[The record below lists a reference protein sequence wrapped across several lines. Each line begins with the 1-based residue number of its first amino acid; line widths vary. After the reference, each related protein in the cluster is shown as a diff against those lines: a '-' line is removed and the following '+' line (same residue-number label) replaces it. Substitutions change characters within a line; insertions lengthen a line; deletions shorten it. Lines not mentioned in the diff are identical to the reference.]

1 MQQEINIKVVAQDRA
16 KDNDFKQLF
25 LEMYPRLV
33 RYAVSLLGDGN
44 EARDVVG
51 DVFEKAW
58 NQFSSLQMET
68 RRSWLYASVRN
79 ACLNWLKHQQVE
91 QTNVEALIEA
101 TRYDMSTRYE
111 EHERLL
117 QQAERIARELK
128 EPTCTILR
136 LCYFEHLT
144 YQQAADSRQAGHQ
157 SQHREEAYF
166 QGTRHFARANEAY
179 KHRELG
185 GKIMNKNQDQE
196 LDYRMDSVSENVSEN
211 ASGKVSENV
220 SDARLSQIFGE
231 ALGDEPSKEETLA
244 AWEAFEQ
251 KHISSEEEHLQK
263 AEDELSE
270 KKIDK
275 ARILTWITAS
285 VAVAASLFL
294 FIFRS
299 SQEISQPTEFSMELF
314 SEVTSPKQVEQTL
327 SNGYCVVSTPAATTT
342 LVTLSDGTR
351 VMLNAN
357 STLEYPAS
365 FDDAEVREVR
375 LKGEAHFEVTKNP
388 HRPFVVKAGEMQTQ
402 VLGTIFDV
410 KAYRKDAPKVTLMEG
425 KVKVSNADTEIEMR
439 PGQTATL
446 QADKIVVSK
455 ASSSASDWLEGDFDM
470 DQVTLAEAMSDIGAW
485 YNKTVVFQ
493 SQANMDKLIHFRFSR
508 RASLQEIIT
517 ALNEMGVAKVRIEKG
532 KIMVL

>member
-1 MQQEINIKVVAQDRA
+1 
-16 KDNDFKQLF
+16 
-25 LEMYPRLV
+25 
-33 RYAVSLLGDGN
+33 
-44 EARDVVG
+44 
-51 DVFEKAW
+51 
-58 NQFSSLQMET
+58 
-68 RRSWLYASVRN
+68 
-79 ACLNWLKHQQVE
+79 
-91 QTNVEALIEA
+91 
-101 TRYDMSTRYE
+101 
-111 EHERLL
+111 
-117 QQAERIARELK
+117 
-128 EPTCTILR
+128 
-136 LCYFEHLT
+136 
-144 YQQAADSRQAGHQ
+144 
-157 SQHREEAYF
+157 
-166 QGTRHFARANEAY
+166 
-179 KHRELG
+179 
-185 GKIMNKNQDQE
+185 MNKNQDQE

-211 ASGKVSENV
+211 ASEKVSENV

-244 AWEAFEQ
+244 AWEAFEK
-251 KHISSEEEHLQK
+251 KHISSEKEHLSFEK
-263 AEDELSE
+263 ESIVKNE
-270 KKIDK
+270 KKVSK

-299 SQEISQPTEFSMELF
+299 SQEISLPTEFSMELF

-357 STLEYPAS
+357 SMLEYPAS

-402 VLGTIFDV
+402 VLGTVFDV

-425 KVKVSNADTEIEMR
+425 KVKVSNADTEVEMR

-455 ASSSASDWLEGDFDM
+455 ASSSVSDWLEGDFDM

-493 SQANMDKLIHFRFSR
+493 SQANMGKLIHFRFSR

-517 ALNEMGVAKVRIEKG
+517 ALNEMGVAKVRMEKG

>member
-1 MQQEINIKVVAQDRA
+1 
-16 KDNDFKQLF
+16 
-25 LEMYPRLV
+25 
-33 RYAVSLLGDGN
+33 
-44 EARDVVG
+44 
-51 DVFEKAW
+51 
-58 NQFSSLQMET
+58 
-68 RRSWLYASVRN
+68 
-79 ACLNWLKHQQVE
+79 
-91 QTNVEALIEA
+91 
-101 TRYDMSTRYE
+101 
-111 EHERLL
+111 
-117 QQAERIARELK
+117 
-128 EPTCTILR
+128 
-136 LCYFEHLT
+136 
-144 YQQAADSRQAGHQ
+144 
-157 SQHREEAYF
+157 
-166 QGTRHFARANEAY
+166 
-179 KHRELG
+179 
-185 GKIMNKNQDQE
+185 MNKNQDQE
-196 LDYRMDSVSENVSEN
+196 LDYRMEAEN
-211 ASGKVSENV
+211 A
-220 SDARLSQIFGE
+220 SDARLTRIFGE
-231 ALGDEPSKEETLA
+231 ALGGEPSKEETLA
-244 AWEAFEQ
+244 AWEAFEK
-251 KHISSEEEHLQK
+251 KHISSEEEHLSFEK
-263 AEDELSE
+263 ESIVKNE
-270 KKIDK
+270 KKVSK

-327 SNGYCVVSTPAATTT
+327 SDGYCVVSTPAATTT
-342 LVTLSDGTR
+342 LVTLSDGTK

-357 STLEYPAS
+357 STLEYPVS

-425 KVKVSNADTEIEMR
+425 KVKVSNADTEVEMR

-517 ALNEMGVAKVRIEKG
+517 ALNEMGVARIRMEKG

>member
-1 MQQEINIKVVAQDRA
+1 
-16 KDNDFKQLF
+16 
-25 LEMYPRLV
+25 
-33 RYAVSLLGDGN
+33 
-44 EARDVVG
+44 
-51 DVFEKAW
+51 
-58 NQFSSLQMET
+58 
-68 RRSWLYASVRN
+68 
-79 ACLNWLKHQQVE
+79 
-91 QTNVEALIEA
+91 
-101 TRYDMSTRYE
+101 
-111 EHERLL
+111 
-117 QQAERIARELK
+117 
-128 EPTCTILR
+128 
-136 LCYFEHLT
+136 
-144 YQQAADSRQAGHQ
+144 
-157 SQHREEAYF
+157 
-166 QGTRHFARANEAY
+166 
-179 KHRELG
+179 
-185 GKIMNKNQDQE
+185 MNKNQDQE

-211 ASGKVSENV
+211 ASEKVSENV

-251 KHISSEEEHLQK
+251 KHISSEEEHLSFEK
-263 AEDELSE
+263 ESIVKNE
-270 KKIDK
+270 KKVSK

-327 SNGYCVVSTPAATTT
+327 SDGYCVVSTPAATTT

-425 KVKVSNADTEIEMR
+425 KVKVSNADTEVEMH

-446 QADKIVVSK
+446 LSDKIVVSR
-455 ASSSASDWLEGDFDM
+455 ASSSVSDWLEGDFDM

-517 ALNEMGVAKVRIEKG
+517 ALNEMGVAKVRMEKG

>member
-1 MQQEINIKVVAQDRA
+1 
-16 KDNDFKQLF
+16 
-25 LEMYPRLV
+25 
-33 RYAVSLLGDGN
+33 
-44 EARDVVG
+44 
-51 DVFEKAW
+51 
-58 NQFSSLQMET
+58 
-68 RRSWLYASVRN
+68 
-79 ACLNWLKHQQVE
+79 
-91 QTNVEALIEA
+91 
-101 TRYDMSTRYE
+101 
-111 EHERLL
+111 
-117 QQAERIARELK
+117 
-128 EPTCTILR
+128 
-136 LCYFEHLT
+136 
-144 YQQAADSRQAGHQ
+144 
-157 SQHREEAYF
+157 
-166 QGTRHFARANEAY
+166 
-179 KHRELG
+179 
-185 GKIMNKNQDQE
+185 MNKNQDQE

-211 ASGKVSENV
+211 ASEKVSEKISEKTSENV

-244 AWEAFEQ
+244 AWEAFEK

-270 KKIDK
+270 KKIEDEIGGESSSRKISK
-275 ARILTWITAS
+275 ARILAWITAS

-388 HRPFVVKAGEMQTQ
+388 HRPFVVRAGEMQTQ

-410 KAYRKDAPKVTLMEG
+410 KAYRKDAPKVTLMQG
-425 KVKVSNADTEIEMR
+425 KVKVSNADTEVEMR

-455 ASSSASDWLEGDFDM
+455 ASPSAFDWLEGDFDM

-493 SQANMDKLIHFRFSR
+493 SQANMGKLIHFRFSR

>member
-1 MQQEINIKVVAQDRA
+1 
-16 KDNDFKQLF
+16 
-25 LEMYPRLV
+25 
-33 RYAVSLLGDGN
+33 
-44 EARDVVG
+44 
-51 DVFEKAW
+51 
-58 NQFSSLQMET
+58 
-68 RRSWLYASVRN
+68 
-79 ACLNWLKHQQVE
+79 
-91 QTNVEALIEA
+91 
-101 TRYDMSTRYE
+101 
-111 EHERLL
+111 
-117 QQAERIARELK
+117 
-128 EPTCTILR
+128 
-136 LCYFEHLT
+136 
-144 YQQAADSRQAGHQ
+144 
-157 SQHREEAYF
+157 
-166 QGTRHFARANEAY
+166 
-179 KHRELG
+179 
-185 GKIMNKNQDQE
+185 MNKNQDQE

-211 ASGKVSENV
+211 VSEKASENV

-244 AWEAFEQ
+244 AWEAFEK

-263 AEDELSE
+263 TEDELSE
-270 KKIDK
+270 KKIENEIGRESSSRKISK
-275 ARILTWITAS
+275 ARILAWITAS

-327 SNGYCVVSTPAATTT
+327 SDGYCVVSTPAATTT
-342 LVTLSDGTR
+342 LVTLSDGTK

-410 KAYRKDAPKVTLMEG
+410 KAYRKDAPKVTLMQG
-425 KVKVSNADTEIEMR
+425 KVKVSNADTEVEMR

-455 ASSSASDWLEGDFDM
+455 ASPSASDWLEGDFDM

-493 SQANMDKLIHFRFSR
+493 SQANMGKLIHFRFSR

>member
-1 MQQEINIKVVAQDRA
+1 
-16 KDNDFKQLF
+16 
-25 LEMYPRLV
+25 
-33 RYAVSLLGDGN
+33 
-44 EARDVVG
+44 
-51 DVFEKAW
+51 
-58 NQFSSLQMET
+58 
-68 RRSWLYASVRN
+68 
-79 ACLNWLKHQQVE
+79 
-91 QTNVEALIEA
+91 
-101 TRYDMSTRYE
+101 
-111 EHERLL
+111 
-117 QQAERIARELK
+117 
-128 EPTCTILR
+128 
-136 LCYFEHLT
+136 
-144 YQQAADSRQAGHQ
+144 
-157 SQHREEAYF
+157 
-166 QGTRHFARANEAY
+166 
-179 KHRELG
+179 
-185 GKIMNKNQDQE
+185 MNKNQDQE
-196 LDYRMDSVSENVSEN
+196 LDYRMDSVSENVSEK
-211 ASGKVSENV
+211 ASGKASENA
-220 SDARLSQIFGE
+220 SDTRLSQIFGE

-244 AWEAFEQ
+244 AWEAFEK
-251 KHISSEEEHLQK
+251 KHISSEEEHL
-263 AEDELSE
+263 SFE
-270 KKIDK
+270 KKSIVKNEKKVSK

-342 LVTLSDGTR
+342 LVTLSDGTK

-402 VLGTIFDV
+402 VLGTVFDV
-410 KAYRKDAPKVTLMEG
+410 KAYRKDAPKVTLMQG
-425 KVKVSNADTEIEMR
+425 KVKVSNADTEVEMR

-446 QADKIVVSK
+446 QSDKIVVSK

-517 ALNEMGVAKVRIEKG
+517 ALNEMGVARIRMEKG

>member
-1 MQQEINIKVVAQDRA
+1 
-16 KDNDFKQLF
+16 
-25 LEMYPRLV
+25 
-33 RYAVSLLGDGN
+33 
-44 EARDVVG
+44 
-51 DVFEKAW
+51 
-58 NQFSSLQMET
+58 
-68 RRSWLYASVRN
+68 
-79 ACLNWLKHQQVE
+79 
-91 QTNVEALIEA
+91 
-101 TRYDMSTRYE
+101 
-111 EHERLL
+111 
-117 QQAERIARELK
+117 
-128 EPTCTILR
+128 
-136 LCYFEHLT
+136 
-144 YQQAADSRQAGHQ
+144 
-157 SQHREEAYF
+157 
-166 QGTRHFARANEAY
+166 
-179 KHRELG
+179 
-185 GKIMNKNQDQE
+185 MNKNQDQE

-211 ASGKVSENV
+211 VSEKASENV

-244 AWEAFEQ
+244 AWEAFEK
-251 KHISSEEEHLQK
+251 KHISSEKEHLQK

-270 KKIDK
+270 KKIEDEIGGESSSRKISK
-275 ARILTWITAS
+275 ARILAWITAS

-327 SNGYCVVSTPAATTT
+327 SDGYCVVSTPAATTT

-410 KAYRKDAPKVTLMEG
+410 KAYRKDAPKVTLMQG

-455 ASSSASDWLEGDFDM
+455 ASPSASDWLEGDFDM

-493 SQANMDKLIHFRFSR
+493 SQANMGKLIHFRFSR

>member
-1 MQQEINIKVVAQDRA
+1 
-16 KDNDFKQLF
+16 
-25 LEMYPRLV
+25 
-33 RYAVSLLGDGN
+33 
-44 EARDVVG
+44 
-51 DVFEKAW
+51 
-58 NQFSSLQMET
+58 
-68 RRSWLYASVRN
+68 
-79 ACLNWLKHQQVE
+79 
-91 QTNVEALIEA
+91 
-101 TRYDMSTRYE
+101 
-111 EHERLL
+111 
-117 QQAERIARELK
+117 
-128 EPTCTILR
+128 
-136 LCYFEHLT
+136 
-144 YQQAADSRQAGHQ
+144 
-157 SQHREEAYF
+157 
-166 QGTRHFARANEAY
+166 
-179 KHRELG
+179 
-185 GKIMNKNQDQE
+185 MNKNQDQE
-196 LDYRMDSVSENVSEN
+196 LDYRMEAEN
-211 ASGKVSENV
+211 A
-220 SDARLSQIFGE
+220 SDARLTRIFGE
-231 ALGDEPSKEETLA
+231 ALGGEPSKEETLA
-244 AWEAFEQ
+244 AWEAFEK
-251 KHISSEEEHLQK
+251 KHISSEEEHLSFEK
-263 AEDELSE
+263 ESIVKNE
-270 KKIDK
+270 KKVSK

-299 SQEISQPTEFSMELF
+299 SQEISLPTEFSMELF

-342 LVTLSDGTR
+342 LVTLSDGTK

-410 KAYRKDAPKVTLMEG
+410 KAYRKDAPKVTLMQG
-425 KVKVSNADTEIEMR
+425 KVKVSNADTEVEMR

-455 ASSSASDWLEGDFDM
+455 ASSSVSDWLEGDFDM

>member
-1 MQQEINIKVVAQDRA
+1 
-16 KDNDFKQLF
+16 
-25 LEMYPRLV
+25 
-33 RYAVSLLGDGN
+33 
-44 EARDVVG
+44 
-51 DVFEKAW
+51 
-58 NQFSSLQMET
+58 
-68 RRSWLYASVRN
+68 
-79 ACLNWLKHQQVE
+79 
-91 QTNVEALIEA
+91 
-101 TRYDMSTRYE
+101 
-111 EHERLL
+111 
-117 QQAERIARELK
+117 
-128 EPTCTILR
+128 
-136 LCYFEHLT
+136 
-144 YQQAADSRQAGHQ
+144 
-157 SQHREEAYF
+157 
-166 QGTRHFARANEAY
+166 
-179 KHRELG
+179 
-185 GKIMNKNQDQE
+185 MNKNQDQE
-196 LDYRMDSVSENVSEN
+196 LDYRKDSVSENVSEK
-211 ASGKVSENV
+211 ASGNV

-231 ALGDEPSKEETLA
+231 ALGDEPLKEETLA
-244 AWEAFEQ
+244 AWEAFEK

-263 AEDELSE
+263 AEDELAE
-270 KKIDK
+270 KKIEDEIGRENGNEIGSESSSRKVSK
-275 ARILTWITAS
+275 ARILAWITAS

-327 SNGYCVVSTPAATTT
+327 SDGYCVVSTPAATTT

-410 KAYRKDAPKVTLMEG
+410 KAYRKDAPKVTLMQG
-425 KVKVSNADTEIEMR
+425 KVKVGNADTEIEMR

-455 ASSSASDWLEGDFDM
+455 ASPSASDWLEGDFDM

-493 SQANMDKLIHFRFSR
+493 SQANMGKLIHFRFSR

>member
-1 MQQEINIKVVAQDRA
+1 
-16 KDNDFKQLF
+16 
-25 LEMYPRLV
+25 
-33 RYAVSLLGDGN
+33 
-44 EARDVVG
+44 
-51 DVFEKAW
+51 
-58 NQFSSLQMET
+58 
-68 RRSWLYASVRN
+68 
-79 ACLNWLKHQQVE
+79 
-91 QTNVEALIEA
+91 
-101 TRYDMSTRYE
+101 
-111 EHERLL
+111 
-117 QQAERIARELK
+117 
-128 EPTCTILR
+128 
-136 LCYFEHLT
+136 
-144 YQQAADSRQAGHQ
+144 
-157 SQHREEAYF
+157 
-166 QGTRHFARANEAY
+166 
-179 KHRELG
+179 
-185 GKIMNKNQDQE
+185 MNKNQDQK

-211 ASGKVSENV
+211 ASEKVSENV

-244 AWEAFEQ
+244 AWEAFEK

-270 KKIDK
+270 KKIEDEIGGESSSRKISK

-327 SNGYCVVSTPAATTT
+327 SDGYCVVSTPAATTT
-342 LVTLSDGTR
+342 LVTLSDGTK

-410 KAYRKDAPKVTLMEG
+410 KAYRKDAPKVTLMQG
-425 KVKVSNADTEIEMR
+425 KVKVSNAETEVEMR

-493 SQANMDKLIHFRFSR
+493 SQANMGKLIHFRFSR

>member
-1 MQQEINIKVVAQDRA
+1 MN
-16 KDNDFKQLF
+16 KD
-25 LEMYPRLV
+25 
-33 RYAVSLLGDGN
+33 
-44 EARDVVG
+44 
-51 DVFEKAW
+51 
-58 NQFSSLQMET
+58 
-68 RRSWLYASVRN
+68 
-79 ACLNWLKHQQVE
+79 
-91 QTNVEALIEA
+91 
-101 TRYDMSTRYE
+101 
-111 EHERLL
+111 
-117 QQAERIARELK
+117 
-128 EPTCTILR
+128 
-136 LCYFEHLT
+136 
-144 YQQAADSRQAGHQ
+144 
-157 SQHREEAYF
+157 
-166 QGTRHFARANEAY
+166 
-179 KHRELG
+179 
-185 GKIMNKNQDQE
+185 KNQDQE

-211 ASGKVSENV
+211 ASEKVSENA

-244 AWEAFEQ
+244 AWEAFEK
-251 KHISSEEEHLQK
+251 KHISSEKEHLQK

-270 KKIDK
+270 KKIEDEIGGESSSRKISK
-275 ARILTWITAS
+275 ARILAWITAS

-410 KAYRKDAPKVTLMEG
+410 KAYRKDAPKVTLMQG
-425 KVKVSNADTEIEMR
+425 KVKVSNADTEVEMR

>member
-1 MQQEINIKVVAQDRA
+1 
-16 KDNDFKQLF
+16 
-25 LEMYPRLV
+25 
-33 RYAVSLLGDGN
+33 
-44 EARDVVG
+44 
-51 DVFEKAW
+51 
-58 NQFSSLQMET
+58 
-68 RRSWLYASVRN
+68 
-79 ACLNWLKHQQVE
+79 
-91 QTNVEALIEA
+91 
-101 TRYDMSTRYE
+101 
-111 EHERLL
+111 
-117 QQAERIARELK
+117 
-128 EPTCTILR
+128 
-136 LCYFEHLT
+136 
-144 YQQAADSRQAGHQ
+144 
-157 SQHREEAYF
+157 
-166 QGTRHFARANEAY
+166 
-179 KHRELG
+179 
-185 GKIMNKNQDQE
+185 MNKNQDQE

-211 ASGKVSENV
+211 VFEKASENV
-220 SDARLSQIFGE
+220 SDTRLSQIFGE

-244 AWEAFEQ
+244 VWEAFEK
-251 KHISSEEEHLQK
+251 KHISSEEEHLSFEK
-263 AEDELSE
+263 ESIVKNE
-270 KKIDK
+270 KKVSK
-275 ARILTWITAS
+275 ARILAWITAS
-285 VAVAASLFL
+285 VAVAAGLFL

-327 SNGYCVVSTPAATTT
+327 SDGYCVVSTPAATTT
-342 LVTLSDGTR
+342 LVTLSDGTK

-410 KAYRKDAPKVTLMEG
+410 KAYRKDAPKVTLMQG
-425 KVKVSNADTEIEMR
+425 KVKVSNADTEVEMR

-446 QADKIVVSK
+446 QVDKIVVSK

-517 ALNEMGVAKVRIEKG
+517 ALNEMGVARIRMEKG

>member
-1 MQQEINIKVVAQDRA
+1 
-16 KDNDFKQLF
+16 
-25 LEMYPRLV
+25 
-33 RYAVSLLGDGN
+33 
-44 EARDVVG
+44 
-51 DVFEKAW
+51 
-58 NQFSSLQMET
+58 
-68 RRSWLYASVRN
+68 
-79 ACLNWLKHQQVE
+79 
-91 QTNVEALIEA
+91 
-101 TRYDMSTRYE
+101 
-111 EHERLL
+111 
-117 QQAERIARELK
+117 
-128 EPTCTILR
+128 
-136 LCYFEHLT
+136 
-144 YQQAADSRQAGHQ
+144 
-157 SQHREEAYF
+157 
-166 QGTRHFARANEAY
+166 
-179 KHRELG
+179 
-185 GKIMNKNQDQE
+185 MNKNQDQE

-211 ASGKVSENV
+211 ASEKVSENV
-220 SDARLSQIFGE
+220 SDARLSQMFGE

-244 AWEAFEQ
+244 AWEAFEK
-251 KHISSEEEHLQK
+251 KHISSEKESLQK

-270 KKIDK
+270 KKIEDEIGGESSSRKISK
-275 ARILTWITAS
+275 ARILAWITAS

-327 SNGYCVVSTPAATTT
+327 SDGYCVVSTPAATTT
-342 LVTLSDGTR
+342 LVTLSDGTK

-365 FDDAEVREVR
+365 FDDAEVREVH

-410 KAYRKDAPKVTLMEG
+410 KAYRKDAPKVTLMQG
-425 KVKVSNADTEIEMR
+425 KVKVSNADTEVEMR

-455 ASSSASDWLEGDFDM
+455 ASPSASDWLEGDFDM

-493 SQANMDKLIHFRFSR
+493 SQANMGKLIHFRFSR

>member
-1 MQQEINIKVVAQDRA
+1 
-16 KDNDFKQLF
+16 
-25 LEMYPRLV
+25 
-33 RYAVSLLGDGN
+33 
-44 EARDVVG
+44 
-51 DVFEKAW
+51 
-58 NQFSSLQMET
+58 
-68 RRSWLYASVRN
+68 
-79 ACLNWLKHQQVE
+79 
-91 QTNVEALIEA
+91 
-101 TRYDMSTRYE
+101 
-111 EHERLL
+111 
-117 QQAERIARELK
+117 
-128 EPTCTILR
+128 
-136 LCYFEHLT
+136 
-144 YQQAADSRQAGHQ
+144 
-157 SQHREEAYF
+157 
-166 QGTRHFARANEAY
+166 
-179 KHRELG
+179 
-185 GKIMNKNQDQE
+185 MNKNQDQE

-211 ASGKVSENV
+211 ASEKVSENV

-244 AWEAFEQ
+244 AWEAFEK
-251 KHISSEEEHLQK
+251 KHIFSEEEHLQK

-270 KKIDK
+270 KKIEDEIGGESSSRKISK
-275 ARILTWITAS
+275 ARILAWITAS

-410 KAYRKDAPKVTLMEG
+410 KAYRKDAPKVTLMQG
-425 KVKVSNADTEIEMR
+425 KVKVSNAGTEVEMR

-455 ASSSASDWLEGDFDM
+455 ASPSASDWLEGDFDM

-493 SQANMDKLIHFRFSR
+493 SQANMGKLIHFRFSR

>member
-1 MQQEINIKVVAQDRA
+1 
-16 KDNDFKQLF
+16 
-25 LEMYPRLV
+25 
-33 RYAVSLLGDGN
+33 
-44 EARDVVG
+44 
-51 DVFEKAW
+51 
-58 NQFSSLQMET
+58 
-68 RRSWLYASVRN
+68 
-79 ACLNWLKHQQVE
+79 
-91 QTNVEALIEA
+91 
-101 TRYDMSTRYE
+101 
-111 EHERLL
+111 
-117 QQAERIARELK
+117 
-128 EPTCTILR
+128 
-136 LCYFEHLT
+136 
-144 YQQAADSRQAGHQ
+144 
-157 SQHREEAYF
+157 
-166 QGTRHFARANEAY
+166 
-179 KHRELG
+179 
-185 GKIMNKNQDQE
+185 MNKNQDQE
-196 LDYRMDSVSENVSEN
+196 LDYRMDPVSEKVSEN
-211 ASGKVSENV
+211 ASEKVSENV

-251 KHISSEEEHLQK
+251 KHISSEEEHLSFEK
-263 AEDELSE
+263 ESIVKNE
-270 KKIDK
+270 KKVSK

-327 SNGYCVVSTPAATTT
+327 SDGYCVVSTPAATTT

-357 STLEYPAS
+357 SKLEYPAS

-425 KVKVSNADTEIEMR
+425 KVKVSNADTEVEMR

-446 QADKIVVSK
+446 QADKIVVSR

-517 ALNEMGVAKVRIEKG
+517 ALNEMGVAKVRMEKG

>member
-1 MQQEINIKVVAQDRA
+1 
-16 KDNDFKQLF
+16 
-25 LEMYPRLV
+25 
-33 RYAVSLLGDGN
+33 
-44 EARDVVG
+44 
-51 DVFEKAW
+51 
-58 NQFSSLQMET
+58 
-68 RRSWLYASVRN
+68 
-79 ACLNWLKHQQVE
+79 
-91 QTNVEALIEA
+91 
-101 TRYDMSTRYE
+101 
-111 EHERLL
+111 
-117 QQAERIARELK
+117 
-128 EPTCTILR
+128 
-136 LCYFEHLT
+136 
-144 YQQAADSRQAGHQ
+144 
-157 SQHREEAYF
+157 
-166 QGTRHFARANEAY
+166 
-179 KHRELG
+179 
-185 GKIMNKNQDQE
+185 
-196 LDYRMDSVSENVSEN
+196 MDSVSENVSEN
-211 ASGKVSENV
+211 VFEKASENV
-220 SDARLSQIFGE
+220 SDTRLSQIFGE

-244 AWEAFEQ
+244 AWEAFEK
-251 KHISSEEEHLQK
+251 KHISSEKEHLSFEK
-263 AEDELSE
+263 ESIVKNE
-270 KKIDK
+270 KKVSK

-327 SNGYCVVSTPAATTT
+327 SDGYCVVSTPAATTT
-342 LVTLSDGTR
+342 LVTLSDGTK

-410 KAYRKDAPKVTLMEG
+410 KAYRKDAPKVTLMQG
-425 KVKVSNADTEIEMR
+425 KVKVSNADTEVEMR

-493 SQANMDKLIHFRFSR
+493 SQANMGKLIHFRFSR

-517 ALNEMGVAKVRIEKG
+517 ALNEMGVARIRMERG

>member
-1 MQQEINIKVVAQDRA
+1 MN
-16 KDNDFKQLF
+16 KD
-25 LEMYPRLV
+25 
-33 RYAVSLLGDGN
+33 
-44 EARDVVG
+44 
-51 DVFEKAW
+51 
-58 NQFSSLQMET
+58 
-68 RRSWLYASVRN
+68 
-79 ACLNWLKHQQVE
+79 
-91 QTNVEALIEA
+91 
-101 TRYDMSTRYE
+101 
-111 EHERLL
+111 
-117 QQAERIARELK
+117 
-128 EPTCTILR
+128 
-136 LCYFEHLT
+136 
-144 YQQAADSRQAGHQ
+144 
-157 SQHREEAYF
+157 
-166 QGTRHFARANEAY
+166 
-179 KHRELG
+179 
-185 GKIMNKNQDQE
+185 KNQDQE
-196 LDYRMDSVSENVSEN
+196 LEQ
-211 ASGKVSENV
+211 GKGKNSFCNPLHQPLLQEPKDAEAGKN

-244 AWEAFEQ
+244 AWEAFEK
-251 KHISSEEEHLQK
+251 KHLSSEEETLQK

-270 KKIDK
+270 KKIEDEIEDGIGGESSSGKVSK

-327 SNGYCVVSTPAATTT
+327 SDGYCVVSTPAATTT
-342 LVTLSDGTR
+342 LVTLSDGTK

-410 KAYRKDAPKVTLMEG
+410 KAYRKDASKVTLMQG
-425 KVKVSNADTEIEMR
+425 KVKVSNADTEVEMH

-455 ASSSASDWLEGDFDM
+455 ASPSASDWLEGDFDM

-493 SQANMDKLIHFRFSR
+493 SQANMGKLIHFRFSR

-517 ALNEMGVAKVRIEKG
+517 ALNEMGVAKVRMEKG

>member
-1 MQQEINIKVVAQDRA
+1 
-16 KDNDFKQLF
+16 
-25 LEMYPRLV
+25 
-33 RYAVSLLGDGN
+33 
-44 EARDVVG
+44 
-51 DVFEKAW
+51 
-58 NQFSSLQMET
+58 
-68 RRSWLYASVRN
+68 
-79 ACLNWLKHQQVE
+79 
-91 QTNVEALIEA
+91 
-101 TRYDMSTRYE
+101 
-111 EHERLL
+111 
-117 QQAERIARELK
+117 
-128 EPTCTILR
+128 
-136 LCYFEHLT
+136 
-144 YQQAADSRQAGHQ
+144 
-157 SQHREEAYF
+157 
-166 QGTRHFARANEAY
+166 
-179 KHRELG
+179 
-185 GKIMNKNQDQE
+185 MNKNQDQE

-211 ASGKVSENV
+211 ASEKVSENV

-244 AWEAFEQ
+244 AWEAFEK

-263 AEDELSE
+263 TEDELSE
-270 KKIDK
+270 KKIEDEIGRESSSRKISK
-275 ARILTWITAS
+275 ARILAWITAS

-327 SNGYCVVSTPAATTT
+327 S
-342 LVTLSDGTR
+342 DGTK

-365 FDDAEVREVR
+365 FDDASTDKATGEDRATDASHQVREVH

-410 KAYRKDAPKVTLMEG
+410 KAYRKDAPKVTLMQG
-425 KVKVSNADTEIEMR
+425 KVKVSNADTEVEMR

-446 QADKIVVSK
+446 QVDKIVVSK
-455 ASSSASDWLEGDFDM
+455 ASPSASDWLEGDFDM

>member
-1 MQQEINIKVVAQDRA
+1 
-16 KDNDFKQLF
+16 
-25 LEMYPRLV
+25 
-33 RYAVSLLGDGN
+33 
-44 EARDVVG
+44 
-51 DVFEKAW
+51 
-58 NQFSSLQMET
+58 
-68 RRSWLYASVRN
+68 
-79 ACLNWLKHQQVE
+79 
-91 QTNVEALIEA
+91 
-101 TRYDMSTRYE
+101 
-111 EHERLL
+111 
-117 QQAERIARELK
+117 
-128 EPTCTILR
+128 
-136 LCYFEHLT
+136 
-144 YQQAADSRQAGHQ
+144 
-157 SQHREEAYF
+157 
-166 QGTRHFARANEAY
+166 
-179 KHRELG
+179 
-185 GKIMNKNQDQE
+185 MNKNQDQE

-211 ASGKVSENV
+211 ASEKVSENV

-231 ALGDEPSKEETLA
+231 VLGDEPSKEETLA
-244 AWEAFEQ
+244 AWEAFEK
-251 KHISSEEEHLQK
+251 KHISSEEEHLSFEK
-263 AEDELSE
+263 ESIVKNE
-270 KKIDK
+270 KKVSK
-275 ARILTWITAS
+275 ARILAWITAS

-327 SNGYCVVSTPAATTT
+327 SDGYCVVSTPAATTT

-410 KAYRKDAPKVTLMEG
+410 KAYRKDAPKVTLMQG
-425 KVKVSNADTEIEMR
+425 KVKVSNADTEVEMR

-493 SQANMDKLIHFRFSR
+493 SQANMNKLIHFRFSR
-508 RASLQEIIT
+508 KASLQEIIT

>member
-1 MQQEINIKVVAQDRA
+1 
-16 KDNDFKQLF
+16 
-25 LEMYPRLV
+25 
-33 RYAVSLLGDGN
+33 
-44 EARDVVG
+44 
-51 DVFEKAW
+51 
-58 NQFSSLQMET
+58 
-68 RRSWLYASVRN
+68 
-79 ACLNWLKHQQVE
+79 
-91 QTNVEALIEA
+91 
-101 TRYDMSTRYE
+101 
-111 EHERLL
+111 
-117 QQAERIARELK
+117 
-128 EPTCTILR
+128 
-136 LCYFEHLT
+136 
-144 YQQAADSRQAGHQ
+144 
-157 SQHREEAYF
+157 
-166 QGTRHFARANEAY
+166 
-179 KHRELG
+179 
-185 GKIMNKNQDQE
+185 
-196 LDYRMDSVSENVSEN
+196 MDSVSENVSEN
-211 ASGKVSENV
+211 ASEKVSENASEKVSENV

-231 ALGDEPSKEETLA
+231 ALGNEPSKEETLA
-244 AWEAFEQ
+244 AWEAFEK

-270 KKIDK
+270 KKIEDEIGGESSSRKISK
-275 ARILTWITAS
+275 ARILAWITAS

-342 LVTLSDGTR
+342 LVTLSDGTK

-410 KAYRKDAPKVTLMEG
+410 KAYRKDASKVTLMQG
-425 KVKVSNADTEIEMR
+425 KVKVSNADTEVEMR

-455 ASSSASDWLEGDFDM
+455 ASPSASDWLEGDFDM

-493 SQANMDKLIHFRFSR
+493 SQENMDKLIHFRFSR

>member
-1 MQQEINIKVVAQDRA
+1 
-16 KDNDFKQLF
+16 
-25 LEMYPRLV
+25 
-33 RYAVSLLGDGN
+33 
-44 EARDVVG
+44 
-51 DVFEKAW
+51 
-58 NQFSSLQMET
+58 
-68 RRSWLYASVRN
+68 
-79 ACLNWLKHQQVE
+79 
-91 QTNVEALIEA
+91 
-101 TRYDMSTRYE
+101 
-111 EHERLL
+111 
-117 QQAERIARELK
+117 
-128 EPTCTILR
+128 
-136 LCYFEHLT
+136 
-144 YQQAADSRQAGHQ
+144 
-157 SQHREEAYF
+157 
-166 QGTRHFARANEAY
+166 
-179 KHRELG
+179 
-185 GKIMNKNQDQE
+185 
-196 LDYRMDSVSENVSEN
+196 MDSVSEKVSGN
-211 ASGKVSENV
+211 ASEKVSENV

-231 ALGDEPSKEETLA
+231 ALGDEPSKKETLT
-244 AWEAFEQ
+244 AWEAFEK
-251 KHISSEEEHLQK
+251 KHISSEKEHLSFEK
-263 AEDELSE
+263 ESIVKNE
-270 KKIDK
+270 KKVSK
-275 ARILTWITAS
+275 ARILAWITAS

-342 LVTLSDGTR
+342 LVTLSDGTK

-410 KAYRKDAPKVTLMEG
+410 KAYRKDAPKVTLMQG
-425 KVKVSNADTEIEMR
+425 KVKVSNADTEVEMR

-455 ASSSASDWLEGDFDM
+455 ASPSASDWLEGDFDM

-517 ALNEMGVAKVRIEKG
+517 ALNEMGVARIKIEKG

>member
-1 MQQEINIKVVAQDRA
+1 
-16 KDNDFKQLF
+16 
-25 LEMYPRLV
+25 
-33 RYAVSLLGDGN
+33 
-44 EARDVVG
+44 
-51 DVFEKAW
+51 
-58 NQFSSLQMET
+58 
-68 RRSWLYASVRN
+68 
-79 ACLNWLKHQQVE
+79 
-91 QTNVEALIEA
+91 
-101 TRYDMSTRYE
+101 
-111 EHERLL
+111 
-117 QQAERIARELK
+117 
-128 EPTCTILR
+128 
-136 LCYFEHLT
+136 
-144 YQQAADSRQAGHQ
+144 
-157 SQHREEAYF
+157 
-166 QGTRHFARANEAY
+166 
-179 KHRELG
+179 
-185 GKIMNKNQDQE
+185 MNKNQDQE
-196 LDYRMDSVSENVSEN
+196 LDYRMDS
-211 ASGKVSENV
+211 VSENV

-244 AWEAFEQ
+244 AWEAFEK
-251 KHISSEEEHLQK
+251 KHISSEEEHLSFEK
-263 AEDELSE
+263 ESIVKNE
-270 KKIDK
+270 KKVSK

-410 KAYRKDAPKVTLMEG
+410 KAYRKDAPKVTLMQG
-425 KVKVSNADTEIEMR
+425 KVKVSNADTEVEMR

>member
-1 MQQEINIKVVAQDRA
+1 
-16 KDNDFKQLF
+16 
-25 LEMYPRLV
+25 
-33 RYAVSLLGDGN
+33 
-44 EARDVVG
+44 
-51 DVFEKAW
+51 
-58 NQFSSLQMET
+58 
-68 RRSWLYASVRN
+68 
-79 ACLNWLKHQQVE
+79 
-91 QTNVEALIEA
+91 
-101 TRYDMSTRYE
+101 
-111 EHERLL
+111 
-117 QQAERIARELK
+117 
-128 EPTCTILR
+128 
-136 LCYFEHLT
+136 
-144 YQQAADSRQAGHQ
+144 
-157 SQHREEAYF
+157 
-166 QGTRHFARANEAY
+166 
-179 KHRELG
+179 
-185 GKIMNKNQDQE
+185 MNKNQDQE

-211 ASGKVSENV
+211 ASEKVSENV

-244 AWEAFEQ
+244 AWEAFEK
-251 KHISSEEEHLQK
+251 KHISSEKEHLQK

-270 KKIDK
+270 KKIEDEIGRENGNEIGREIEGESSSRKISK
-275 ARILTWITAS
+275 ARILAWITAS

-299 SQEISQPTEFSMELF
+299 SQEISLPTEFSMELF

-410 KAYRKDAPKVTLMEG
+410 KAYRKDAPKVTLMQG

-493 SQANMDKLIHFRFSR
+493 SQANMGKLIHFRFSR

>member
-1 MQQEINIKVVAQDRA
+1 
-16 KDNDFKQLF
+16 
-25 LEMYPRLV
+25 
-33 RYAVSLLGDGN
+33 
-44 EARDVVG
+44 
-51 DVFEKAW
+51 
-58 NQFSSLQMET
+58 
-68 RRSWLYASVRN
+68 
-79 ACLNWLKHQQVE
+79 
-91 QTNVEALIEA
+91 
-101 TRYDMSTRYE
+101 
-111 EHERLL
+111 
-117 QQAERIARELK
+117 
-128 EPTCTILR
+128 
-136 LCYFEHLT
+136 
-144 YQQAADSRQAGHQ
+144 
-157 SQHREEAYF
+157 
-166 QGTRHFARANEAY
+166 
-179 KHRELG
+179 
-185 GKIMNKNQDQE
+185 MNKNQDQE
-196 LDYRMDSVSENVSEN
+196 LDYRMDSVSENVSKN
-211 ASGKVSENV
+211 ASEKVSENV

-244 AWEAFEQ
+244 AWEAFEK

-270 KKIDK
+270 KKIEDEIGGESSSRKISK

-327 SNGYCVVSTPAATTT
+327 SDGYCVVSTPAATTT

-410 KAYRKDAPKVTLMEG
+410 KAYRKDAPKVTLMQG

-493 SQANMDKLIHFRFSR
+493 SQANMGKLIHFRFSR

>member
-1 MQQEINIKVVAQDRA
+1 
-16 KDNDFKQLF
+16 
-25 LEMYPRLV
+25 
-33 RYAVSLLGDGN
+33 
-44 EARDVVG
+44 
-51 DVFEKAW
+51 
-58 NQFSSLQMET
+58 
-68 RRSWLYASVRN
+68 
-79 ACLNWLKHQQVE
+79 
-91 QTNVEALIEA
+91 
-101 TRYDMSTRYE
+101 
-111 EHERLL
+111 
-117 QQAERIARELK
+117 
-128 EPTCTILR
+128 
-136 LCYFEHLT
+136 
-144 YQQAADSRQAGHQ
+144 
-157 SQHREEAYF
+157 
-166 QGTRHFARANEAY
+166 
-179 KHRELG
+179 
-185 GKIMNKNQDQE
+185 MNKNQDQE

-211 ASGKVSENV
+211 ASEKVSENV

-244 AWEAFEQ
+244 AWEAFEK
-251 KHISSEEEHLQK
+251 KHISSEKEHLSFEK
-263 AEDELSE
+263 ESIVKNE
-270 KKIDK
+270 KKVSK
-275 ARILTWITAS
+275 ARILAWITAS

-327 SNGYCVVSTPAATTT
+327 SDGYCVVSTPAATTT

-425 KVKVSNADTEIEMR
+425 KVKVSNADTEVEMR

>member
-1 MQQEINIKVVAQDRA
+1 
-16 KDNDFKQLF
+16 
-25 LEMYPRLV
+25 
-33 RYAVSLLGDGN
+33 
-44 EARDVVG
+44 
-51 DVFEKAW
+51 
-58 NQFSSLQMET
+58 
-68 RRSWLYASVRN
+68 
-79 ACLNWLKHQQVE
+79 
-91 QTNVEALIEA
+91 
-101 TRYDMSTRYE
+101 
-111 EHERLL
+111 
-117 QQAERIARELK
+117 
-128 EPTCTILR
+128 
-136 LCYFEHLT
+136 
-144 YQQAADSRQAGHQ
+144 
-157 SQHREEAYF
+157 
-166 QGTRHFARANEAY
+166 
-179 KHRELG
+179 
-185 GKIMNKNQDQE
+185 MNKNQDQE

-211 ASGKVSENV
+211 ASEKVSEKISEKTSEKV

-244 AWEAFEQ
+244 AWEAFEK
-251 KHISSEEEHLQK
+251 KHISSEEEHLSFEK
-263 AEDELSE
+263 ESIVKNE
-270 KKIDK
+270 KKVSK

-299 SQEISQPTEFSMELF
+299 SQEISLPTEFSMELF

-425 KVKVSNADTEIEMR
+425 KVKVSNADTEVEMR

-446 QADKIVVSK
+446 QSDKIVVSR
-455 ASSSASDWLEGDFDM
+455 ASSSVSDWLEGDFDL

-517 ALNEMGVAKVRIEKG
+517 ALNEMGVAKVRMEKG

>member
-1 MQQEINIKVVAQDRA
+1 
-16 KDNDFKQLF
+16 
-25 LEMYPRLV
+25 
-33 RYAVSLLGDGN
+33 
-44 EARDVVG
+44 
-51 DVFEKAW
+51 
-58 NQFSSLQMET
+58 
-68 RRSWLYASVRN
+68 
-79 ACLNWLKHQQVE
+79 
-91 QTNVEALIEA
+91 
-101 TRYDMSTRYE
+101 
-111 EHERLL
+111 
-117 QQAERIARELK
+117 
-128 EPTCTILR
+128 
-136 LCYFEHLT
+136 
-144 YQQAADSRQAGHQ
+144 
-157 SQHREEAYF
+157 
-166 QGTRHFARANEAY
+166 
-179 KHRELG
+179 
-185 GKIMNKNQDQE
+185 MNKNQDQE
-196 LDYRMDSVSENVSEN
+196 LDYRMDSVSENASEKASEN
-211 ASGKVSENV
+211 ASEKVSEKV

-231 ALGDEPSKEETLA
+231 ALGDEPSKKETLA
-244 AWEAFEQ
+244 AWEAFEK
-251 KHISSEEEHLQK
+251 KHISSEKEPLQK

-327 SNGYCVVSTPAATTT
+327 SDGYCVVSTPAATTT
-342 LVTLSDGTR
+342 LVTLSDDTR

-357 STLEYPAS
+357 STLEYPVS
-365 FDDAEVREVR
+365 FDDAATDKENDAADAVHQVREVR

-410 KAYRKDAPKVTLMEG
+410 KAYRKDAPKVTLMQG
-425 KVKVSNADTEIEMR
+425 KVKVSNADTEVEMR

-446 QADKIVVSK
+446 QSDKIVVSK

>member
-1 MQQEINIKVVAQDRA
+1 
-16 KDNDFKQLF
+16 
-25 LEMYPRLV
+25 
-33 RYAVSLLGDGN
+33 
-44 EARDVVG
+44 
-51 DVFEKAW
+51 
-58 NQFSSLQMET
+58 
-68 RRSWLYASVRN
+68 
-79 ACLNWLKHQQVE
+79 
-91 QTNVEALIEA
+91 
-101 TRYDMSTRYE
+101 
-111 EHERLL
+111 
-117 QQAERIARELK
+117 
-128 EPTCTILR
+128 
-136 LCYFEHLT
+136 
-144 YQQAADSRQAGHQ
+144 
-157 SQHREEAYF
+157 
-166 QGTRHFARANEAY
+166 
-179 KHRELG
+179 
-185 GKIMNKNQDQE
+185 MNKNQDQE
-196 LDYRMDSVSENVSEN
+196 LDYRMDPVSENVSEN
-211 ASGKVSENV
+211 ASEKVSEKV

-244 AWEAFEQ
+244 AWEAFEK
-251 KHISSEEEHLQK
+251 KHISSEKKHLSFEK
-263 AEDELSE
+263 ESIVKNE
-270 KKIDK
+270 KKVSK

-357 STLEYPAS
+357 SKLEYPAS

-446 QADKIVVSK
+446 QADKIVVSR
-455 ASSSASDWLEGDFDM
+455 ASSSVSDWLEGDFDM

-493 SQANMDKLIHFRFSR
+493 SQANMGKLIHFRFSR

-517 ALNEMGVAKVRIEKG
+517 ALNEMGVAKVRMEKG

>member
-1 MQQEINIKVVAQDRA
+1 
-16 KDNDFKQLF
+16 
-25 LEMYPRLV
+25 
-33 RYAVSLLGDGN
+33 
-44 EARDVVG
+44 
-51 DVFEKAW
+51 
-58 NQFSSLQMET
+58 
-68 RRSWLYASVRN
+68 
-79 ACLNWLKHQQVE
+79 
-91 QTNVEALIEA
+91 
-101 TRYDMSTRYE
+101 
-111 EHERLL
+111 
-117 QQAERIARELK
+117 
-128 EPTCTILR
+128 
-136 LCYFEHLT
+136 
-144 YQQAADSRQAGHQ
+144 
-157 SQHREEAYF
+157 
-166 QGTRHFARANEAY
+166 
-179 KHRELG
+179 
-185 GKIMNKNQDQE
+185 MNKNQDQK

-211 ASGKVSENV
+211 ASEKVSENV

-244 AWEAFEQ
+244 AWEAFEK
-251 KHISSEEEHLQK
+251 KHISSEEEL
-263 AEDELSE
+263 LSFEKESIVKNE
-270 KKIDK
+270 KKVSK

-327 SNGYCVVSTPAATTT
+327 SDGYCVVSTPAATTT

-410 KAYRKDAPKVTLMEG
+410 KAYRKDAPKVTLMQG
-425 KVKVSNADTEIEMR
+425 KVKVSNADTEVEMR

-455 ASSSASDWLEGDFDM
+455 ASPSASDWLEGDFDM

-493 SQANMDKLIHFRFSR
+493 SQANMGKLIHFRFSR

-517 ALNEMGVAKVRIEKG
+517 ALNEMGVAKVRMEKG

>member
-1 MQQEINIKVVAQDRA
+1 
-16 KDNDFKQLF
+16 
-25 LEMYPRLV
+25 
-33 RYAVSLLGDGN
+33 
-44 EARDVVG
+44 
-51 DVFEKAW
+51 
-58 NQFSSLQMET
+58 
-68 RRSWLYASVRN
+68 
-79 ACLNWLKHQQVE
+79 
-91 QTNVEALIEA
+91 
-101 TRYDMSTRYE
+101 
-111 EHERLL
+111 
-117 QQAERIARELK
+117 
-128 EPTCTILR
+128 
-136 LCYFEHLT
+136 
-144 YQQAADSRQAGHQ
+144 
-157 SQHREEAYF
+157 
-166 QGTRHFARANEAY
+166 
-179 KHRELG
+179 
-185 GKIMNKNQDQE
+185 MNKNQDQE

-211 ASGKVSENV
+211 ASEKVSENV

-244 AWEAFEQ
+244 AWEAFEK
-251 KHISSEEEHLQK
+251 KHISSEKEHLQK

-270 KKIDK
+270 KKIEDEIGRESSSRKISK
-275 ARILTWITAS
+275 ARILAWITAS

-365 FDDAEVREVR
+365 FDDAETREVR

-410 KAYRKDAPKVTLMEG
+410 KAYRKDAPKVTLMQG
-425 KVKVSNADTEIEMR
+425 KVKVSNADTEVEMR

>member
-1 MQQEINIKVVAQDRA
+1 
-16 KDNDFKQLF
+16 
-25 LEMYPRLV
+25 
-33 RYAVSLLGDGN
+33 
-44 EARDVVG
+44 
-51 DVFEKAW
+51 
-58 NQFSSLQMET
+58 
-68 RRSWLYASVRN
+68 
-79 ACLNWLKHQQVE
+79 
-91 QTNVEALIEA
+91 
-101 TRYDMSTRYE
+101 
-111 EHERLL
+111 
-117 QQAERIARELK
+117 
-128 EPTCTILR
+128 
-136 LCYFEHLT
+136 
-144 YQQAADSRQAGHQ
+144 
-157 SQHREEAYF
+157 
-166 QGTRHFARANEAY
+166 
-179 KHRELG
+179 
-185 GKIMNKNQDQE
+185 MNKNQDQE
-196 LDYRMDSVSENVSEN
+196 LEQEK
-211 ASGKVSENV
+211 GKNSFCNPLHQPLLQEPKDAEAGKN

-244 AWEAFEQ
+244 AWEAFEK
-251 KHISSEEEHLQK
+251 KHLSSEEETLQK

-270 KKIDK
+270 KKIEDEIEDGIGGESSSGKVSK

-327 SNGYCVVSTPAATTT
+327 SDGYCVVSTPAATTT
-342 LVTLSDGTR
+342 LVTLSDGTK

-365 FDDAEVREVR
+365 FDDAASDKENDAADESHQVREVR

-402 VLGTIFDV
+402 VLGTVFDV
-410 KAYRKDAPKVTLMEG
+410 KAYRKDAPKVTLMQG
-425 KVKVSNADTEIEMR
+425 KVKVSNADTEVEMR

-446 QADKIVVSK
+446 QSDKIVVSK
-455 ASSSASDWLEGDFDM
+455 ASPSASDWLEGDFDM

-532 KIMVL
+532 KIMVH

>member
-1 MQQEINIKVVAQDRA
+1 
-16 KDNDFKQLF
+16 
-25 LEMYPRLV
+25 
-33 RYAVSLLGDGN
+33 
-44 EARDVVG
+44 
-51 DVFEKAW
+51 
-58 NQFSSLQMET
+58 
-68 RRSWLYASVRN
+68 
-79 ACLNWLKHQQVE
+79 
-91 QTNVEALIEA
+91 
-101 TRYDMSTRYE
+101 
-111 EHERLL
+111 
-117 QQAERIARELK
+117 
-128 EPTCTILR
+128 
-136 LCYFEHLT
+136 
-144 YQQAADSRQAGHQ
+144 
-157 SQHREEAYF
+157 
-166 QGTRHFARANEAY
+166 
-179 KHRELG
+179 
-185 GKIMNKNQDQE
+185 MNKNQDQK

-211 ASGKVSENV
+211 ASEKVSENV

-244 AWEAFEQ
+244 AWEAFEK
-251 KHISSEEEHLQK
+251 KHIASEKEHLQK

-270 KKIDK
+270 KKIEDEIGGESSSRKISK
-275 ARILTWITAS
+275 ARILAWITAS

-327 SNGYCVVSTPAATTT
+327 SDGYCVVSTPAATTT
-342 LVTLSDGTR
+342 LVTLSDGTK

-402 VLGTIFDV
+402 VLGTVFDV

-425 KVKVSNADTEIEMR
+425 KVKVSNADTEVEMR

-455 ASSSASDWLEGDFDM
+455 ASPSASDWLEGDFDM

>member
-1 MQQEINIKVVAQDRA
+1 
-16 KDNDFKQLF
+16 
-25 LEMYPRLV
+25 
-33 RYAVSLLGDGN
+33 
-44 EARDVVG
+44 
-51 DVFEKAW
+51 
-58 NQFSSLQMET
+58 
-68 RRSWLYASVRN
+68 
-79 ACLNWLKHQQVE
+79 
-91 QTNVEALIEA
+91 
-101 TRYDMSTRYE
+101 
-111 EHERLL
+111 
-117 QQAERIARELK
+117 
-128 EPTCTILR
+128 
-136 LCYFEHLT
+136 
-144 YQQAADSRQAGHQ
+144 
-157 SQHREEAYF
+157 
-166 QGTRHFARANEAY
+166 
-179 KHRELG
+179 
-185 GKIMNKNQDQE
+185 MNKNQDQE

-211 ASGKVSENV
+211 ASEKVSEKV

-244 AWEAFEQ
+244 AWEAFEK

-270 KKIDK
+270 KKIENEIGGESSSRKISK
-275 ARILTWITAS
+275 ARILAWITAS

-327 SNGYCVVSTPAATTT
+327 SDGYCVVSTPAATTT
-342 LVTLSDGTR
+342 LVTLSDGTK

-410 KAYRKDAPKVTLMEG
+410 KAYRKDAPKVTLMQG
-425 KVKVSNADTEIEMR
+425 KVKVSNADTEVEMR

-517 ALNEMGVAKVRIEKG
+517 ALNEMG
-532 KIMVL
+532 

>member
-1 MQQEINIKVVAQDRA
+1 
-16 KDNDFKQLF
+16 
-25 LEMYPRLV
+25 
-33 RYAVSLLGDGN
+33 
-44 EARDVVG
+44 
-51 DVFEKAW
+51 
-58 NQFSSLQMET
+58 
-68 RRSWLYASVRN
+68 
-79 ACLNWLKHQQVE
+79 
-91 QTNVEALIEA
+91 
-101 TRYDMSTRYE
+101 
-111 EHERLL
+111 
-117 QQAERIARELK
+117 
-128 EPTCTILR
+128 
-136 LCYFEHLT
+136 
-144 YQQAADSRQAGHQ
+144 
-157 SQHREEAYF
+157 
-166 QGTRHFARANEAY
+166 
-179 KHRELG
+179 
-185 GKIMNKNQDQE
+185 MNKNQDQE

-211 ASGKVSENV
+211 ASGKVSEKISEKTSENV

-244 AWEAFEQ
+244 AWEAFEK
-251 KHISSEEEHLQK
+251 KHISSEKEHLQK

-270 KKIDK
+270 KKIEDEIGGESSSRKISK
-275 ARILTWITAS
+275 ARILAWITAS

-327 SNGYCVVSTPAATTT
+327 SDGYCVVSTPAATTT

-410 KAYRKDAPKVTLMEG
+410 KAYRKDAPKVTLMQG
-425 KVKVSNADTEIEMR
+425 KVKVSNADTEVEMR

-446 QADKIVVSK
+446 QSDKIVVSK
-455 ASSSASDWLEGDFDM
+455 ASPSASDWLEGDFDM

-493 SQANMDKLIHFRFSR
+493 SQANMGKLIHFRFSR

>member
-1 MQQEINIKVVAQDRA
+1 
-16 KDNDFKQLF
+16 
-25 LEMYPRLV
+25 
-33 RYAVSLLGDGN
+33 
-44 EARDVVG
+44 
-51 DVFEKAW
+51 
-58 NQFSSLQMET
+58 
-68 RRSWLYASVRN
+68 
-79 ACLNWLKHQQVE
+79 
-91 QTNVEALIEA
+91 
-101 TRYDMSTRYE
+101 
-111 EHERLL
+111 
-117 QQAERIARELK
+117 
-128 EPTCTILR
+128 
-136 LCYFEHLT
+136 
-144 YQQAADSRQAGHQ
+144 
-157 SQHREEAYF
+157 
-166 QGTRHFARANEAY
+166 
-179 KHRELG
+179 
-185 GKIMNKNQDQE
+185 MNKNQDQE
-196 LDYRMDSVSENVSEN
+196 LDYRMDSVL
-211 ASGKVSENV
+211 ENV

-244 AWEAFEQ
+244 AWEAFEK
-251 KHISSEEEHLQK
+251 KHISSEKEHLSFEK
-263 AEDELSE
+263 ESIVKNE
-270 KKIDK
+270 KKVSK

-357 STLEYPAS
+357 SMLEYPAS

-410 KAYRKDAPKVTLMEG
+410 KAYRKDAPKVTLMQG
-425 KVKVSNADTEIEMR
+425 KVKVSNADTEVEMR

-446 QADKIVVSK
+446 QSDKIVVSR
-455 ASSSASDWLEGDFDM
+455 ASSSVSDWLEGDFDM

-517 ALNEMGVAKVRIEKG
+517 ALNEMGVAKVRMEKG

>member
-1 MQQEINIKVVAQDRA
+1 
-16 KDNDFKQLF
+16 
-25 LEMYPRLV
+25 
-33 RYAVSLLGDGN
+33 
-44 EARDVVG
+44 
-51 DVFEKAW
+51 
-58 NQFSSLQMET
+58 
-68 RRSWLYASVRN
+68 
-79 ACLNWLKHQQVE
+79 
-91 QTNVEALIEA
+91 
-101 TRYDMSTRYE
+101 
-111 EHERLL
+111 
-117 QQAERIARELK
+117 
-128 EPTCTILR
+128 
-136 LCYFEHLT
+136 
-144 YQQAADSRQAGHQ
+144 
-157 SQHREEAYF
+157 
-166 QGTRHFARANEAY
+166 
-179 KHRELG
+179 
-185 GKIMNKNQDQE
+185 MNKNQDQE
-196 LDYRMDSVSENVSEN
+196 LDYRKDSVSENVSEN
-211 ASGKVSENV
+211 VSEKASGNV

-244 AWEAFEQ
+244 AWEAFEK
-251 KHISSEEEHLQK
+251 KHISSEEEHLSFEK
-263 AEDELSE
+263 ESIVKNE
-270 KKIDK
+270 KKVSK
-275 ARILTWITAS
+275 ARILAWITAS

-299 SQEISQPTEFSMELF
+299 SQEISLPTEFSMELF

-327 SNGYCVVSTPAATTT
+327 SDGYCVVSTPAATTT

-410 KAYRKDAPKVTLMEG
+410 KAYRKDAPKVTLMQG
-425 KVKVSNADTEIEMR
+425 KVKVSNADTEVEMR

-455 ASSSASDWLEGDFDM
+455 ASPSASDWLEGDFDM

>member
-1 MQQEINIKVVAQDRA
+1 
-16 KDNDFKQLF
+16 
-25 LEMYPRLV
+25 
-33 RYAVSLLGDGN
+33 
-44 EARDVVG
+44 
-51 DVFEKAW
+51 
-58 NQFSSLQMET
+58 
-68 RRSWLYASVRN
+68 
-79 ACLNWLKHQQVE
+79 
-91 QTNVEALIEA
+91 
-101 TRYDMSTRYE
+101 
-111 EHERLL
+111 
-117 QQAERIARELK
+117 
-128 EPTCTILR
+128 
-136 LCYFEHLT
+136 
-144 YQQAADSRQAGHQ
+144 
-157 SQHREEAYF
+157 
-166 QGTRHFARANEAY
+166 
-179 KHRELG
+179 
-185 GKIMNKNQDQE
+185 MNKNQDQK
-196 LDYRMDSVSENVSEN
+196 LDYRMDPVSENVSEN
-211 ASGKVSENV
+211 ASEKVSEKV

-251 KHISSEEEHLQK
+251 KHISSEEEHLSFEK
-263 AEDELSE
+263 ESIVKNE
-270 KKIDK
+270 KKVSK

-425 KVKVSNADTEIEMR
+425 KVKVSNADTEVEMH

-446 QADKIVVSK
+446 QSDKIVVSR
-455 ASSSASDWLEGDFDM
+455 ASSSVSDWLEGDFDM

-493 SQANMDKLIHFRFSR
+493 SQANMGKLIHFRFSR

-517 ALNEMGVAKVRIEKG
+517 ALNEMGVAKVRMEKG

>member
-1 MQQEINIKVVAQDRA
+1 
-16 KDNDFKQLF
+16 
-25 LEMYPRLV
+25 
-33 RYAVSLLGDGN
+33 
-44 EARDVVG
+44 
-51 DVFEKAW
+51 
-58 NQFSSLQMET
+58 
-68 RRSWLYASVRN
+68 
-79 ACLNWLKHQQVE
+79 
-91 QTNVEALIEA
+91 
-101 TRYDMSTRYE
+101 
-111 EHERLL
+111 
-117 QQAERIARELK
+117 
-128 EPTCTILR
+128 
-136 LCYFEHLT
+136 
-144 YQQAADSRQAGHQ
+144 
-157 SQHREEAYF
+157 
-166 QGTRHFARANEAY
+166 
-179 KHRELG
+179 
-185 GKIMNKNQDQE
+185 MNKNQDQE

-211 ASGKVSENV
+211 ASEKVSENV

-231 ALGDEPSKEETLA
+231 VLGDEPLKEETLA
-244 AWEAFEQ
+244 AWEAFEK
-251 KHISSEEEHLQK
+251 KHIVEN
-263 AEDELSE
+263 E
-270 KKIDK
+270 KKISK
-275 ARILTWITAS
+275 ARILAWITAS

-299 SQEISQPTEFSMELF
+299 SQEISLPTEFSMELF

-410 KAYRKDAPKVTLMEG
+410 KAYRKDAPKVTLMQG
-425 KVKVSNADTEIEMR
+425 KVKVSNADTEVEMR

-446 QADKIVVSK
+446 QSDKIVVSK
-455 ASSSASDWLEGDFDM
+455 ASPSASDWLEGDFYM

-493 SQANMDKLIHFRFSR
+493 SQANMGKLIHFRFSR
-508 RASLQEIIT
+508 RASLLEIIT

>member
-1 MQQEINIKVVAQDRA
+1 
-16 KDNDFKQLF
+16 
-25 LEMYPRLV
+25 
-33 RYAVSLLGDGN
+33 
-44 EARDVVG
+44 
-51 DVFEKAW
+51 
-58 NQFSSLQMET
+58 
-68 RRSWLYASVRN
+68 
-79 ACLNWLKHQQVE
+79 
-91 QTNVEALIEA
+91 
-101 TRYDMSTRYE
+101 
-111 EHERLL
+111 
-117 QQAERIARELK
+117 
-128 EPTCTILR
+128 
-136 LCYFEHLT
+136 
-144 YQQAADSRQAGHQ
+144 
-157 SQHREEAYF
+157 
-166 QGTRHFARANEAY
+166 
-179 KHRELG
+179 
-185 GKIMNKNQDQE
+185 MNKNQDQE

-211 ASGKVSENV
+211 ASEKVSEKISEKTSENV

-244 AWEAFEQ
+244 AWEAFEK

-270 KKIDK
+270 KKIEDEIGGESSSRKISK
-275 ARILTWITAS
+275 ARILAWITAS

-327 SNGYCVVSTPAATTT
+327 SDGYCVVSTPAATTT
-342 LVTLSDGTR
+342 LVTLSDGTK

-410 KAYRKDAPKVTLMEG
+410 KAYRKDAPKVTLMQG
-425 KVKVSNADTEIEMR
+425 KVKVSNADTEVEMR

-446 QADKIVVSK
+446 QSDKIVVSK
-455 ASSSASDWLEGDFDM
+455 ASPSASDWLEGDFDM

-493 SQANMDKLIHFRFSR
+493 SQANMGKLIHFRFSR

>member
-1 MQQEINIKVVAQDRA
+1 
-16 KDNDFKQLF
+16 
-25 LEMYPRLV
+25 
-33 RYAVSLLGDGN
+33 
-44 EARDVVG
+44 
-51 DVFEKAW
+51 
-58 NQFSSLQMET
+58 
-68 RRSWLYASVRN
+68 
-79 ACLNWLKHQQVE
+79 
-91 QTNVEALIEA
+91 
-101 TRYDMSTRYE
+101 
-111 EHERLL
+111 
-117 QQAERIARELK
+117 
-128 EPTCTILR
+128 
-136 LCYFEHLT
+136 
-144 YQQAADSRQAGHQ
+144 
-157 SQHREEAYF
+157 
-166 QGTRHFARANEAY
+166 
-179 KHRELG
+179 
-185 GKIMNKNQDQE
+185 MNKNQDQE
-196 LDYRMDSVSENVSEN
+196 LDYRMDSVSENVSE
-211 ASGKVSENV
+211 KVSEKASENV
-220 SDARLSQIFGE
+220 SDTRLSQIFGE

-244 AWEAFEQ
+244 AWEAFEK
-251 KHISSEEEHLQK
+251 KHISSEEEHLSFEK
-263 AEDELSE
+263 ESIVKNE
-270 KKIDK
+270 KKVSK

-314 SEVTSPKQVEQTL
+314 SEVSSPKQVEQTL
-327 SNGYCVVSTPAATTT
+327 SDGYCVVSTPAATTT
-342 LVTLSDGTR
+342 LVTLSDGTK

-388 HRPFVVKAGEMQTQ
+388 HRPFVVKAGEMLTQ

-425 KVKVSNADTEIEMR
+425 KVKVSNADTEVEMR

-455 ASSSASDWLEGDFDM
+455 ASPSASDWLEGDFDM